1 MVVGTLIGLSM
12 MAPAVI
18 YPFINTPKRGFKEK
32 FVRSMEAYGLYD
44 VEILECEP
52 LDHGYEMGIRLPH
65 GMTVTDFR
73 KELEGLEQS
82 MVAKIRMSHKR
93 GRICTLRFG
102 MLSLDKKIDYER
114 VPKQGMKIPLA
125 TPFGFIQMEFTHM
138 VGGGATD
145 MGKTV
150 LQLLIATHLYVQSKG
165 TIDLVISSN
174 KTADYYMFKNLP
186 NVTLVESDETL
197 PQLKRVVKEYEKR
210 KEIINELGNVNDHK
224 TLREKYPDKAFQPIY
239 VIIDECGVFSED
251 KDVKEQLTEIAERA
265 RYVDIHLVLFS
276 QRPDVKVLNERIK
289 ANLLTRIAL
298 TTASDKDSRIILG
311 MDGAEKLGGIKGR
324 AILLESLPVE
334 VQIPYLS
341 NDTAE
346 RLLRSVTH
354 DRQGPVNHPKTKAVS
369 SSEQGPDWFDSM
381 FGSHEA
387 VGNGEPDH
395 ETIKSGWALLADSP
409 TQRSTL
415 PLHAQPRL
423 YTHAKQPDPALPGIS
438 RYLPPV
444 REAGT
449 IPS

>member
-1 MVVGTLIGLSM
+1 MVLGTLIGASM
-12 MAPAVI
+12 IAPAII
-18 YPFINTPKRGFKEK
+18 YPLLDSPTKRFKQKLYYTFSSYDMPDIKILEVYKTDYGFK
-32 FVRSMEAYGLYD
+32 AN
-44 VEILECEP
+44 IQ
-52 LDHGYEMGIRLPH
+52 LPH
-65 GMTVTDFR
+65 GLPHSDFM
-73 KELEGLEQS
+73 KELEGIEQS
-82 MVAKIRMSHKR
+82 MMAKIRVKR
-93 GRICTLRFG
+93 GVGRILLLDFG

-125 TPFGFIQMEFTHM
+125 TPFGFIHMDFTHM

-150 LQLLIATHLYVQSKG
+150 LQLLIATHLYIQSKG
-165 TIDLVISSN
+165 TIDLIISSN

-197 PQLKRVVKEYEKR
+197 KQLKRVVKEYEKR

-346 RLLRSVTH
+346 RLLRSVNH
-354 DRQGPVNHPKTKAVS
+354 DRQGRIDHPKTEAVS
-369 SSEQGPDWFDSM
+369 SPEPGPDWFDSM
-381 FGSHEA
+381 FGSSET
-387 VGNGEPDH
+387 VGNREPDH
-395 ETIKSGWALLADSP
+395 ETVKSGWALLADPP
-409 TQRSTL
+409 TQRQTVS
-415 PLHAQPRL
+415 LHAEPRIH
-423 YTHAKQPDPALPGIS
+423 THAKQPDTTLPGIS
-438 RYLPPV
+438 RHLPIV
-444 REAGT
+444 REA
-449 IPS
+449 